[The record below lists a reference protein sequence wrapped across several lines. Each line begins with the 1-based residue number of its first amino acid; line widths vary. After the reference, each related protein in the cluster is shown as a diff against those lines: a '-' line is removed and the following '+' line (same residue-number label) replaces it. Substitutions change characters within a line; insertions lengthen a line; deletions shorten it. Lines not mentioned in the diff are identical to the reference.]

1 MDAYRGKYGRKVK
14 NTLSVYFDESISDW
28 LKSKRKLRRKVKRC
42 FIEEMR
48 LEFIKLIKEDEDR
61 MLYGDQSGVKPVGIL
76 NASNGGAK

>member
-28 LKSKRKLRRKVKRC
+28 LKSKRKLRREVKRR
-42 FIEEMR
+42 FMEEMR

-61 MLYGDQSGVKPVGIL
+61 MLYGDQLGVKPVGIL
-76 NASNGGAK
+76 NASDGGAK